1 MLGKVTFKSNALQYA
16 LCFKV
21 IHYVFFSPELGLFI
35 SFFNNK
41 KPTSYIFANC
51 EDPFTPKVK

>member
-1 MLGKVTFKSNALQYA
+1 MLGKVTFKSNTLQYA

-35 SFFNNK
+35 SFLITKNPQVIFL
-41 KPTSYIFANC
+41 PTVRILSHQ
-51 EDPFTPKVK
+51 K

>member
-35 SFFNNK
+35 SFLITKNPQVIFL
-41 KPTSYIFANC
+41 PTVRILSHQ
-51 EDPFTPKVK
+51 K